1 AVAFV
6 DVRMPPGIDGVQ
18 TIKRLWEIDPNIQC
32 VICSAF
38 SDYSWQ
44 QMIDELGHTDKLLIL
59 KKPFDPTEICQI
71 ASAFTEKWNAAN
83 REQKAVALI
92 SQKEVEARAYASSL
106 ETLNKALAT
115 AKASADRTS
124 EMKSDFIMRLTTE
137 MSTHL
142 NAILDRLIE
151 NDEVTGLDDAL
162 DRSQRL
168 LGMINKVIDF
178 TQVELGSLILAD
190 QQCDLRAVLN
200 ELEERHAPSAAEKGL
215 DLRFEVAQAVPD
227 IILTDP
233 HRLIQIL
240 SYLVENAVQYTETGS
255 VAVRLLR
262 EPTGCWDTVRLR
274 FEVEDTGCG
283 VDGDLSGK
291 IFEPVASS
299 ADGRFMDRSGLGLT
313 VATRVARLMGGEVS
327 FTSTTGVGTTFTLEL
342 EVKTSNN

>member
-1 AVAFV
+1 MTPSTGSAAAGN
-6 DVRMPPGIDGVQ
+6 DQQGH
-18 TIKRLWEIDPNIQC
+18 RL
-32 VICSAF
+32 
-38 SDYSWQ
+38 
-44 QMIDELGHTDKLLIL
+44 HTGRVC
-59 KKPFDPTEICQI
+59 P
-71 ASAFTEKWNAAN
+71 
-83 REQKAVALI
+83 
-92 SQKEVEARAYASSL
+92 
-106 ETLNKALAT
+106 
-115 AKASADRTS
+115 
-124 EMKSDFIMRLTTE
+124 
-137 MSTHL
+137 
-142 NAILDRLIE
+142 
-151 NDEVTGLDDAL
+151 
-162 DRSQRL
+162 
-168 LGMINKVIDF
+168 
-178 TQVELGSLILAD
+178 LILAD

-291 IFEPVASS
+291 IFEPFASS
-299 ADGRFMDRSGLGLT
+299 ADGRFMDRSGLGLI